1 MGTAALNPRAVR
13 GLNCP
18 SCGAAIVLRGFAWTQ
33 TVACESCGAILDAR
47 DPNLRIL
54 QEAHVRLRVRPLI
67 PLGTRGEWRG
77 APFEVIGFQQRTIT
91 ADGMDYSWREYL
103 LFNPYK
109 GFRYLTEYDGHWN
122 DVVPLPGL
130 PYATPTGHTSLPGS
144 ASYDGQRFRLFQTA
158 QARTTFVIGEFP
170 WEVRAGD
177 TVQVRDFVAP
187 PRSLSAETT
196 EDETTW
202 SLGTYVDG
210 QSIWRAFGLEGAP
223 PPAVGIYSNQPSPYA
238 GVGAWW
244 RTFALLAALL
254 FVAFVVRFGFARRQ
268 TVFEQRYTLAAPFVL
283 LSPDS
288 VTTVAPFVTP
298 RFTIPGGEANV
309 VVETDATLNN
319 EWMFLDMALVNEAT
333 GQAYQLGREVGYYS
347 GTDSDG
353 AWHEGKQRDRA
364 TVGGVPGGA
373 YVLRVAPSGQP
384 RAGGGGI
391 PYTLRIRRDVPT
403 PTYYLVAFVLLL
415 VPPIFGTYRAAAF
428 EAKRWAE
435 SDTGSALTSAIG
447 SGDDD
452 E

>member
-1 MGTAALNPRAVR
+1 V
-13 GLNCP
+13 
-18 SCGAAIVLRGFAWTQ
+18 
-33 TVACESCGAILDAR
+33 LDAK
-47 DPNLRIL
+47 DPNLAVL
-54 QEAHVRLRVRPLI
+54 QGAAARMRVQPLI
-67 PLGTRGEWRG
+67 PLGARGEWRG
-77 APFEVIGFQQRTIT
+77 APYEVIGFQQRTIT

-122 DVVPLPGL
+122 DVEPLPGL
-130 PYATPTGHTSLPGS
+130 PIGASGGVGAVTSGVV
-144 ASYDGQRFRLFQTA
+144 YGDQRFRLFQTA

-170 WEVRAGD
+170 WEVRSGD
-177 TVQVRDFVAP
+177 TVEVRDFVAP

-210 QSIWRAFGLEGAP
+210 QSIWRAFRLEGAP
-223 PPAVGIYSNQPSPYA
+223 PPAVGIYSSQPSPYA

-298 RFTIPGGEANV
+298 RFTVPGGEANV

-384 RAGGGGI
+384 RAGGAGI
-391 PYTLRIRRDVPT
+391 PYTLRVRRDVPT
-403 PTYYLVAFVLLL
+403 STYYLVAFVLLL

-435 SDTGSALTSAIG
+435 SDTGSALTSAVS